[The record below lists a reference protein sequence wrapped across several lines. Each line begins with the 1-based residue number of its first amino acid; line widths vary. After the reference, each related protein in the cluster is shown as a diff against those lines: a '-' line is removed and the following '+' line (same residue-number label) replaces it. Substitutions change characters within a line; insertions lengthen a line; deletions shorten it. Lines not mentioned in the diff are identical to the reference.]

1 MRKEPKVTSGSKN
14 TLFLKLLLSNKTT
27 KDTIQ
32 RLRYAVQKIS
42 SLATLDAVSYNLPIR
57 KIINKNRLPEFTTP
71 MSIYYVTVPMEPVI

>member
-1 MRKEPKVTSGSKN
+1 MRKEPKVTSGSKK

-42 SLATLDAVSYNLPIR
+42 SSATLDAVSYNLPIR

-71 MSIYYVTVPMEPVI
+71 MSIYYLTVPMEPVI